1 MIELHVE
8 PGDIARTI
16 YTQITLSDNHE
27 SDGCSRQDRVIE
39 AGARGNWCGSH
50 GTDATLQSEAVDTQN
65 DLLESRIDRATPS
78 CIGTFSRRNRRIQT
92 YGAV

>member
-1 MIELHVE
+1 MELHVKY
-8 PGDIARTI
+8 GGMARTI
-16 YTQITLSDNHE
+16 YTQIIHSDFNE
-27 SDGCSRQDRVIE
+27 ADACSRQDRVIE

-50 GTDATLQSEAVDTQN
+50 GTLQSEVVDTQN
-65 DLLESRIDRATPS
+65 DLLESRIDRATQS